1 MRLYQLDYTSSAA
14 KQLRAVK
21 DVRLKAALKAALDG
35 LITTPRPVGCLKM
48 AGRDDHWRIRV
59 GEWRVV
65 YRIEDARLVVMV
77 IAVAPRGGVCR

>member
-35 LITTPRPVGCLKM
+35 LIITPRPVGCLKM
-48 AGRDDHWRIRV
+48 TGRDDLWRLRV

-77 IAVAPRGGVCR
+77 IAVAPRGGVYR

>member
-1 MRLYQLDYTSSAA
+1 MKRYAVSLDRAA
-14 KQLRAVK
+14 QKQMRAVR
-21 DVRLKAALKAALDG
+21 DLRLRGALEAAILALAD
-35 LITTPRPVGCLKM
+35 TPRPVGCLKM

-77 IAVAPRGGVCR
+77 IAVAPRGGVYR

>member
-21 DVRLKAALKAALDG
+21 DVRLKAALDG

-48 AGRDDHWRIRV
+48 TGRDDLWRIRV

-77 IAVAPRGGVCR
+77 IAVAPRGGVYR